1 MFHVHKPS
9 SKPFNPLSAN
19 PPKMPKVCDHFVGL
33 ALKGLKSY
41 QLKKKKIRSVS
52 HNLF

>member
-1 MFHVHKPS
+1 MFHVHESS

-19 PPKMPKVCDHFVGL
+19 PPKMPKVCDHFVRL
-33 ALKGLKSY
+33 LLKGLKSY
-41 QLKKKKIRSVS
+41 QLKKKKIRSES